1 MKFVINRST
10 NWQYYFNIVSS
21 NGQILCTSETY
32 TTKQS
37 AESTIQSIKDYA
49 NGAAIV
55 DNT

>member
-1 MKFVINRST
+1 MINRST

-21 NGQILCTSETY
+21 NGQILCTSGTY

-37 AESTIQSIKDYA
+37 AEGTIQSIKDYA